1 LVSNQGLQGI
11 AFFEATACLTLL
23 VLFLHLKRDNTGAF
37 YRLWLIGWVC
47 LTISAFSELA
57 MFYRPDPVL
66 RIAVY
71 STGVAAL
78 AFFLASIVQMAVG
91 QSRLYWPMVW
101 LASLMALTAG
111 YYEGRIPGWGETQW
125 ETAVLE
131 TVTCLCAGG
140 FLWRVAR
147 TRPGHGAQ
155 LLAGA
160 FTLLGL
166 NTMDRWQWT
175 HEETHLIRFAFDHF
189 LNASLGIGMIV
200 MLLES
205 ARTRTEELSEK
216 MQQFTMLT
224 ASSSQSGSL
233 QDLLQKVLSQITGS
247 VDASHGTIRL
257 LEGKGDAVD
266 FAIGASVGYSERYL
280 KENQRLAIHGAWVQ
294 EVLKEDYRIS
304 RFEEERDVKVR
315 RMMAEAGIAQMVT
328 VPLCGKEGPV
338 GLLIVGALPGKRFQE
353 DELTYLVNV
362 ANFLGTTVENV
373 NLFEQ
378 IKSVQQQ
385 WVYTFDSIGDP
396 ILVHDQEGRILRT
409 NTRLADL
416 LGKKTTAMVGR
427 AVNELFG
434 KREEQFRICP
444 YCEGISGEG
453 DAPDPWL
460 PGYFLA
466 SNSQFTDPAGRKLG
480 TIHVLKDVTERK
492 RVEEKYRTLV
502 ASVQEGVFIATPQ
515 GRFID
520 FNSALMDITGYE
532 NRDELLSIDIRQTLH
547 ANASERDRLMKL
559 LQEHGSVN
567 DFEFDIRRKDG
578 EIRTVSESSTAVR
591 DASGNVIAYQGFLL
605 DVSERRRAEQQIRRR
620 NRELVVLNSIAETL
634 SFTLDL
640 NDSVQRTLRQMQELF
655 ELDAASLYLFDRD
668 EVTLRRLAAVG
679 HKSEFAKSF
688 PPVVIPAELMQQFRS
703 THATFLS
710 LQGLPLPMV
719 VRDVLKKEEI
729 ESAYIVTL
737 WSKEKI
743 IGALVVASRSM
754 REFSAADISLLI
766 AVGSQVSSAVDRSRL
781 YEETRQAYENL
792 RRTQEQLVHSEKLA
806 AVGQL
811 ISGVAH
817 ELNNPLTAILGYS
830 QLLTSGGEVGPHA
843 LEYVDKLYKQA
854 QRTHRIVQNL
864 LSFARQ
870 HKPERVSVRLNAIIE
885 DTLALRD
892 YDLRMSQIRLH
903 LELANDLPEI
913 PADPH
918 QLQQVFLNLIN
929 NAVDAILET
938 GSEGDL
944 WVRSGADGN
953 QTFVEFQDSGPG
965 VKDASRVFD
974 PFYTTKP
981 VGKGTGLGLSICYG
995 IISEHGGAILVR
1007 NEKKG
1012 GATFRIELPIRAK
1025 ALAAKAAPV
1034 EVSNGA
1040 RSGRILV
1047 LDASESILETVA
1059 SHLGE
1064 NDHNVLTTTSLEEAQ
1079 RLVSSQ
1085 EFDLVIADWQMAAA
1099 RLGRQ
1104 AQGPGKK
1111 EMHGLG
1117 PRILWMSSVS
1127 GEGNEGP
1134 HAPPKGAAVLQKP
1147 FPPGELIEAVNAVL
1161 LGIATPVMRP

>member
-1 LVSNQGLQGI
+1 
-11 AFFEATACLTLL
+11 
-23 VLFLHLKRDNTGAF
+23 
-37 YRLWLIGWVC
+37 
-47 LTISAFSELA
+47 
-57 MFYRPDPVL
+57 M
-66 RIAVY
+66 
-71 STGVAAL
+71 
-78 AFFLASIVQMAVG
+78 
-91 QSRLYWPMVW
+91 
-101 LASLMALTAG
+101 
-111 YYEGRIPGWGETQW
+111 
-125 ETAVLE
+125 
-131 TVTCLCAGG
+131 
-140 FLWRVAR
+140 
-147 TRPGHGAQ
+147 
-155 LLAGA
+155 
-160 FTLLGL
+160 
-166 NTMDRWQWT
+166 
-175 HEETHLIRFAFDHF
+175 
-189 LNASLGIGMIV
+189 
-200 MLLES
+200 
-205 ARTRTEELSEK
+205 
-216 MQQFTMLT
+216 
-224 ASSSQSGSL
+224 
-233 QDLLQKVLSQITGS
+233 
-247 VDASHGTIRL
+247 
-257 LEGKGDAVD
+257 
-266 FAIGASVGYSERYL
+266 
-280 KENQRLAIHGAWVQ
+280 
-294 EVLKEDYRIS
+294 
-304 RFEEERDVKVR
+304 
-315 RMMAEAGIAQMVT
+315 
-328 VPLCGKEGPV
+328 
-338 GLLIVGALPGKRFQE
+338 
-353 DELTYLVNV
+353 
-362 ANFLGTTVENV
+362 
-373 NLFEQ
+373 
-378 IKSVQQQ
+378 
-385 WVYTFDSIGDP
+385 
-396 ILVHDQEGRILRT
+396 
-409 NTRLADL
+409 
-416 LGKKTTAMVGR
+416 
-427 AVNELFG
+427 
-434 KREEQFRICP
+434 
-444 YCEGISGEG
+444 
-453 DAPDPWL
+453 
-460 PGYFLA
+460 
-466 SNSQFTDPAGRKLG
+466 
-480 TIHVLKDVTERK
+480 
-492 RVEEKYRTLV
+492 
-502 ASVQEGVFIATPQ
+502 
-515 GRFID
+515 
-520 FNSALMDITGYE
+520 
-532 NRDELLSIDIRQTLH
+532 
-547 ANASERDRLMKL
+547 
-559 LQEHGSVN
+559 
-567 DFEFDIRRKDG
+567 
-578 EIRTVSESSTAVR
+578 
-591 DASGNVIAYQGFLL
+591 
-605 DVSERRRAEQQIRRR
+605 
-620 NRELVVLNSIAETL
+620 
-634 SFTLDL
+634 
-640 NDSVQRTLRQMQELF
+640 
-655 ELDAASLYLFDRD
+655 
-668 EVTLRRLAAVG
+668 
-679 HKSEFAKSF
+679 
-688 PPVVIPAELMQQFRS
+688 
-703 THATFLS
+703 
-710 LQGLPLPMV
+710 
-719 VRDVLKKEEI
+719 
-729 ESAYIVTL
+729 
-737 WSKEKI
+737 
-743 IGALVVASRSM
+743 
-754 REFSAADISLLI
+754 
-766 AVGSQVSSAVDRSRL
+766 
-781 YEETRQAYENL
+781 
-792 RRTQEQLVHSEKLA
+792 HSEKLA

-1127 GEGNEGP
+1127 GEGNEAP